1 MIAHKYKED
10 LNQFFKLYE
19 ENHIY
24 PYFSISKEDINSFI
38 KTYLDN
44 NEITNDYDFSY
55 MLKIIDRKSVV

>member
-44 NEITNDYDFSY
+44 NEITNDYDFLF
-55 MLKIIDRKSVV
+55 LK